1 MILLCN
7 HVICCKDGLKVS
19 FGKSMVQ
26 NICYH
31 GFKFCWKPEAQ
42 IAILR
47 RNMSQKSEDLFIY
60 KRNTRTH
67 SKIVLNAPFRTD
79 FFSFPAT
86 RT

>member
-31 GFKFCWKPEAQ
+31 GFKFCWKQEAQ

-47 RNMSQKSEDLFIY
+47 RKMSQKVRISWYIKETLEHTL
-60 KRNTRTH
+60 K
-67 SKIVLNAPFRTD
+67 LC
-79 FFSFPAT
+79 
-86 RT
+86 